1 MREPVVRPFGDRA
14 ILVEFDDELS
24 PLANGRAR
32 ALARAMHDVRGVQ
45 ETIPALRSV
54 LIVIDP
60 LDGSRDA
67 VVAAAADLA
76 PRVAP
81 EAPQAGRDLEVPVV
95 YGGDAGPDFDEVAAT
110 HGLSARELIS
120 VHSRAAYTVYMLG
133 FTPGFPYLGLLPEA
147 LRVSRLATPRTRVP
161 VGSVA
166 IADALSGIY
175 PLQTPGGW
183 RLIGRTPMPI
193 YDPSQTDPILFRPG
207 DRVRFVAVKHAE
219 FLAEDA
225 VPPLRAP
232 VHPAVEVLEPGLFT
246 TVQDLGRPGY
256 RHLGMP
262 GSGAIDRDAFRVAN
276 ILVGNDPGAPAIECT
291 APGPVI
297 RMHDEH
303 WVAVAGADLTATL
316 DGGEIELWQPV
327 RVSSGQ
333 EIRFGAPRKGTWAY
347 LALAGGIE
355 ARTVLGS
362 ASAFAAGRVGRR
374 LVRGDILGVRRVRG
388 RPINTRVPSEIMR
401 VPSDEIGLRVI
412 PGPQEKWFVDGADG
426 FYNSTFRVTVQSD
439 RAGIRLDGPAIA
451 RVEKEMLSDAM
462 LPGAIQVPQD
472 GKPIVISADGPTTGG
487 YPKIGVVATV
497 DLPLVGQARPG
508 TRARFVRTTVE
519 QAVAALREREAL
531 IGELREKGRR
541 G

>member
-76 PRVAP
+76 PRVVP

-95 YGGDAGPDFDEVAAT
+95 YGGEAGPDFDEVAAT
-110 HGLSARELIS
+110 RGLSPRELIS

-225 VPPLRAP
+225 IPPLRAP
-232 VHPAVEVLEPGLFT
+232 VHPAFEVLEPGLFT

-316 DGGEIELWQPV
+316 DGAEIELWQPV

-412 PGPQEKWFVDGADG
+412 PGPQETWFVDGAEG
-426 FYNSTFRVTVQSD
+426 FYSSAFRVTVQSD

-451 RVEKEMLSDAM
+451 RVEREMLSDAM

-508 TRARFVRTTVE
+508 TIVRFERTTVE
-519 QAVAALREREAL
+519 AAISALRAREAL
-531 IGELREKGRR
+531 FTELRDKGRK

>member
-1 MREPVVRPFGDRA
+1 
-14 ILVEFDDELS
+14 
-24 PLANGRAR
+24 
-32 ALARAMHDVRGVQ
+32 
-45 ETIPALRSV
+45 
-54 LIVIDP
+54 
-60 LDGSRDA
+60 
-67 VVAAAADLA
+67 
-76 PRVAP
+76 
-81 EAPQAGRDLEVPVV
+81 
-95 YGGDAGPDFDEVAAT
+95 
-110 HGLSARELIS
+110 
-120 VHSRAAYTVYMLG
+120 
-133 FTPGFPYLGLLPEA
+133 
-147 LRVSRLATPRTRVP
+147 
-161 VGSVA
+161 
-166 IADALSGIY
+166 
-175 PLQTPGGW
+175 
-183 RLIGRTPMPI
+183 
-193 YDPSQTDPILFRPG
+193 
-207 DRVRFVAVKHAE
+207 
-219 FLAEDA
+219 
-225 VPPLRAP
+225 
-232 VHPAVEVLEPGLFT
+232 
-246 TVQDLGRPGY
+246 
-256 RHLGMP
+256 
-262 GSGAIDRDAFRVAN
+262 
-276 ILVGNDPGAPAIECT
+276 
-291 APGPVI
+291 
-297 RMHDEH
+297 MHDEH

-316 DGGEIELWQPV
+316 DGAEIELWQPV

-374 LVRGDILGVRRVRG
+374 LVRGDMLGVRRVRG

-451 RVEKEMLSDAM
+451 RVEREMLSDAM

-508 TRARFVRTTVE
+508 TLVRFERTTVE
-519 QAVAALREREAL
+519 AAISALRAREAL
-531 IGELREKGRR
+531 FTELRDKGRK